1 MATNHF
7 DENEYLRI
15 HRELAE
21 KHINLKHSGESNC
34 AFLTWHEVSKQKMLM
49 SSGNSRINS
58 FVMMMEMPSGT
69 FTDNGVEYVRDT
81 VIGGF
86 ALVAAIPDNKRNNLE
101 HVHEQS
107 AEAKR
112 IGIDILMRLKKLSIH
127 GGDLPCE
134 PLLQGFSLASVSYEL
149 VEDVS
154 MGLFGYLFLYPLRC
168 ATPIEYDSS
177 RWL

>member
-15 HRELAE
+15 HRQLSE
-21 KHINLKHSGESNC
+21 KHIRLLHSGDSNC
-34 AFLTWHEVSKQKMLM
+34 AFMTWHEVSKKKMSM
-49 SSGNSRINS
+49 RAGSSRINP

-69 FTDNGVEYVRDT
+69 FTDTGVEYVRDT

-86 ALVAAIPDNKRNNLE
+86 ALVAVIPDNQIENLDF
-101 HVHEQS
+101 VHEKS
-107 AEAKR
+107 AEAKH
-112 IGIDILMRLKKLSIH
+112 IGIDVLMRLKKLSIH
-127 GGDLPCE
+127 SGDLPCE
-134 PLLQGFSLASVSYEL
+134 PLLQGFSLSSVSYEL
-149 VEDVS
+149 VEDVT

-177 RWL
+177 RWQ